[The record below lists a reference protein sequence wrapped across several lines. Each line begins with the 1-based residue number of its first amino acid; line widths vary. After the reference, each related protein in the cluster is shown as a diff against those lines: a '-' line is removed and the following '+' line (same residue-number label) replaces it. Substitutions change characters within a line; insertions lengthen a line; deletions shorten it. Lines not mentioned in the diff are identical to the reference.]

1 MFRVKY
7 EVPSLCSSNLAKSIR
22 PSYTSTHII
31 EPNSLNVKEICPTMK
46 EKIKGWLAG
55 LAYRVIVL
63 FTFGQI
69 SPLLGAGAIIE
80 QDGKI
85 LLIDRSDG
93 LGYTIPGG
101 IVRHK
106 ETVEKCVLREVREET
121 GYEIKLTGLVGVYSS
136 LGRDPRFRAVA
147 IAYKGTIVSG
157 TQHGSGEGESCWRSP
172 EEVFGHMAFDCEE
185 MLKDYLSEQQRFS

>member
-1 MFRVKY
+1 
-7 EVPSLCSSNLAKSIR
+7 
-22 PSYTSTHII
+22 
-31 EPNSLNVKEICPTMK
+31 MK

-63 FTFGQI
+63 FTLGQI

-80 QDGKI
+80 QDGEI

-106 ETVEKCVLREVREET
+106 ETVEKCSGLPFEAAFKIENEAQRFIRKTEDARE
-121 GYEIKLTGLVGVYSS
+121 G
-136 LGRDPRFRAVA
+136 PRAFIEKRKPN
-147 IAYKGTIVSG
+147 YKG
-157 TQHGSGEGESCWRSP
+157 R
-172 EEVFGHMAFDCEE
+172 
-185 MLKDYLSEQQRFS
+185 

>member
-1 MFRVKY
+1 M
-7 EVPSLCSSNLAKSIR
+7 CS
-22 PSYTSTHII
+22 T
-31 EPNSLNVKEICPTMK
+31 VK
-46 EKIKGWLAG
+46 EKIKGLLAG

-80 QDGKI
+80 QEGKI

-106 ETVEKCVLREVREET
+106 ETIEKCVLREVREET
-121 GYEIKLTGLVGVYSS
+121 GYEIHITGLVGIYSS
-136 LGRDPRFRAVA
+136 PKRDPRFRAVA
-147 IAYKGTIVSG
+147 IAYKGSIVSG
-157 TQHGSGEGESCWRSP
+157 TQHGSGEGEPCWRSP
-172 EEVFGHMAFDCEE
+172 EEVFGHMAFDCED
-185 MLKDYLSEQQRFS
+185 MLKDYLSGQQRLT

>member
-1 MFRVKY
+1 
-7 EVPSLCSSNLAKSIR
+7 
-22 PSYTSTHII
+22 
-31 EPNSLNVKEICPTMK
+31 MK

-69 SPLLGAGAIIE
+69 SPLLGVGAIIE
-80 QDGKI
+80 RDGKI

-93 LGYTIPGG
+93 LGYTVPGG

-121 GYEIKLTGLVGVYSS
+121 GYEIKLTGLVGVYSK
-136 LGRDPRFRAVA
+136 LGRDPRFRAIA
-147 IAYKGTIVSG
+147 IAYKGSIVSG
-157 TQHGSGEGESCWRSP
+157 TQHGSGEGEPCWHSP
-172 EEVFGHMAFDCEE
+172 EEVFGQLAFDCED
-185 MLKDYLSEQQRFS
+185 MLKDYLSGQQRLS

>member
-1 MFRVKY
+1 VT
-7 EVPSLCSSNLAKSIR
+7 L
-22 PSYTSTHII
+22 
-31 EPNSLNVKEICPTMK
+31 K

-63 FTFGQI
+63 FTLGQI

-106 ETVEKCVLREVREET
+106 ETLEKCVLREVREET
-121 GYEIKLTGLVGVYSS
+121 GYEIKLTGLVGVYSK
-136 LGRDPRFRAVA
+136 LGRDPRFRAIA
-147 IAYKGTIVSG
+147 IAYKGSIVGG

-172 EEVFGHMAFDCEE
+172 EEVFGHMAFDCED
-185 MLKDYLSEQQRFS
+185 MLKDYLQEQQNLS

>member
-1 MFRVKY
+1 
-7 EVPSLCSSNLAKSIR
+7 
-22 PSYTSTHII
+22 
-31 EPNSLNVKEICPTMK
+31 MK
-46 EKIKGWLAG
+46 ERIKGWLAG

-101 IVRHK
+101 IVRHR
-106 ETVEKCVLREVREET
+106 ETVEQCVLREVREET
-121 GYEIKLTGLVGVYSS
+121 GYEINLSGLIGVYSS
-136 LGRDPRFRAVA
+136 LKRDPRFRAVA
-147 IAYKGTIVSG
+147 IAFKGSIVSG
-157 TQHGSGEGESCWRSP
+157 TQHGSGEGEPCWRSP
-172 EEVFGHMAFDCEE
+172 EEVFGHMAFDCED
-185 MLKDYLSEQQRFS
+185 MLKDYLSGQQRRLPTAPAPGASGMTRPCRPTASSKIFLLALWSRSMTSPQRGHS